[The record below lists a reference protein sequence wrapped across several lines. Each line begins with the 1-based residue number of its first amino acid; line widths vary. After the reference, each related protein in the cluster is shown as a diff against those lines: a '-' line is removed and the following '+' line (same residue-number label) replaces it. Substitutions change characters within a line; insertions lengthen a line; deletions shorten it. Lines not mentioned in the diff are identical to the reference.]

1 MKAPGTAPL
10 NTPQPLEVRAIPQP
24 DGDRP
29 TAVCVRGRWHEVA
42 SIEDV
47 WRVDDEWWTET
58 EISRTYFD
66 AQLADGRRLT
76 FFQDRLSGAWYAQ
89 RA

>member
-1 MKAPGTAPL
+1 
-10 NTPQPLEVRAIPQP
+10 VRAIPQP

-29 TAVCVRGRWHEVA
+29 TAVWVRGRWLTVA
-42 SIEDV
+42 SIEDI
-47 WRVDDEWWTET
+47 WRVDDEWRTEA

-66 AQLADGRRLT
+66 ARLSDGRRLT
-76 FFQDRLSGAWYAQ
+76 FFQDRLSGGWYAQ